1 MVKDKQIDASKA
13 TIIIYGK
20 GQDINA
26 GIYRL
31 EHLLEEDYHIKEFK
45 DDIITKLSK
54 TQVCNTLINIIQMLL
69 RIKDNDV
76 H

>member
-13 TIIIYGK
+13 TIIIYGE

-31 EHLLEEDYHIKEFK
+31 EHLLEGEYHIKEFK
-45 DDIITKLSK
+45 DDIITKLFK

>member
-1 MVKDKQIDASKA
+1 MLKDKQIDASTA
-13 TIIIYGK
+13 TIIVYGE

-26 GIYRL
+26 GINRL
-31 EHLLEEDYHIKEFK
+31 EHLLEGDYHIKEYK

-54 TQVCNTLINIIQMLL
+54 TQVCNELRNIIQVLL
-69 RIKDNDV
+69 GIKDNDV

>member
-13 TIIIYGK
+13 TIIIYGE

-54 TQVCNTLINIIQMLL
+54 THVCNTLINIIQMLL

>member
-1 MVKDKQIDASKA
+1 MVKDKQIDALKA
-13 TIIIYGK
+13 TIIIHGE

-45 DDIITKLSK
+45 DNIITKLSK